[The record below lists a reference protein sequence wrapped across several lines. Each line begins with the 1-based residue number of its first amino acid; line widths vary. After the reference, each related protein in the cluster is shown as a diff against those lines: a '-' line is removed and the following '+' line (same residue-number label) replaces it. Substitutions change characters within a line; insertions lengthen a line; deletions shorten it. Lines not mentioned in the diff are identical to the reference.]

1 MRAAMG
7 GKYSRDDS
15 RREALNVREME
26 RQRMEESAQTRADK
40 PQRDY
45 RNERIAV
52 HWNPSRCVHSE
63 RCMRGLPQVFQPDA
77 RPWVRVDEATADE
90 IVAVVARCPSG
101 ALHVERLDG
110 GVIKEPGEPVIVEP
124 QPNGPLYFRGP
135 MRILG
140 ANGAVLRE
148 DTRMALCRCGHS
160 RNKPFCDGSHET
172 SGFQA

>member
-1 MRAAMG
+1 
-7 GKYSRDDS
+7 
-15 RREALNVREME
+15 
-26 RQRMEESAQTRADK
+26 MEESAQTRAEE
-40 PQRDY
+40 PQRVY

-52 HWNPSRCVHSE
+52 HWNSSRCVHSE

-90 IVAVVARCPSG
+90 IAAVVARCPSG

-110 GVIKEPGEPVIVEP
+110 GTSEEPGEPAIIEP
-124 QPNGPLYFRGP
+124 QPNGPLYISGP
-135 MRILG
+135 VRILD
-140 ANGAVLRE
+140 ANGAVIRE

-172 SGFQA
+172 AGFQA